1 MSTDTVSIVRSTY
14 SCTVQEC
21 LCIRSDLFLIHNFF
35 LFEIELQ
42 VVFQKFILDHTRI
55 ETVPKILGFYPSRD
69 VADLL
74 SEVGIKALK
83 R

>member
-1 MSTDTVSIVRSTY
+1 MYYTRMPMH
-14 SCTVQEC
+14 QK
-21 LCIRSDLFLIHNFF
+21 LFVFNPQVF
-35 LFEIELQ
+35 LSEIELQ

-74 SEVGIKALK
+74 SAVGT
-83 R
+83 RG